1 MYRER
6 TFIEYLEELRNRMLR
21 ISAAVGLITAVCMTF
36 GVSFFNF
43 HGYKIPFLHPDPL
56 HNLAIQVILA
66 LKQNLLPPGVNLIQI
81 TPFAAFSTQITV
93 AAMLGIIL
101 VMPIIVRELAAFIG
115 PGLYQREKAI
125 IRKFTAYAIGL
136 FVGGCLFSYFVIIP
150 YVLDFLYRYGQSIG
164 VSTFFDIG
172 KFIPFVMQFVVVF
185 GLSYQFPIIMWVAT
199 VSGLVEYRF
208 WRHKL
213 KYAVIIIVIFGAVV
227 SPDGSGITMWF
238 AAGPMLLLY
247 LLGMFV
253 IENKRKSLR
262 QHMG

>member
-6 TFIEYLEELRNRMLR
+6 TFIEYLEDLRNRMLR
-21 ISAAVGLITAVCMTF
+21 ISAAVGLITAVCMIF

-43 HGYKIPFLHPDPL
+43 HGYKIPLLHPDPL
-56 HNLAIQVILA
+56 NNLAIQVILA

-101 VMPIIVRELAAFIG
+101 VMPIIVRELVAFIG
-115 PGLYQREKAI
+115 PGLYQREKSI
-125 IRKFTAYAIGL
+125 IRKFSAYAIGL
-136 FVGGCLFSYFVIIP
+136 FAAGCLFSYFVVIP

-172 KFIPFVMQFVVVF
+172 KFIPFVMQFVVIF
-185 GLSYQFPIIMWVAT
+185 GLSYQFPIIMWAST
-199 VSGLVEYRF
+199 VSGMVEYRF

-262 QHMG
+262 QHMR